1 MFLTTASQ
9 LADGMEQWMLRLTPN
24 HTVSSATDMF
34 VNFQYGAMD
43 AAPPKGLR
51 EKNKKIKM
59 QFPVTV
65 KPVLNWANVCSPE
78 HTSDTSTNY
87 DLFLN

>member
-1 MFLTTASQ
+1 
-9 LADGMEQWMLRLTPN
+9 MLHLTPN

-34 VNFQYGAMD
+34 VNSQYGAMD

-51 EKNKKIKM
+51 GKKEKMKM

-65 KPVLNWANVCSPE
+65 KDISFQK
-78 HTSDTSTNY
+78 ST
-87 DLFLN
+87 FP